1 MMNISILRFLAVSA
15 FFLFSQC
22 FHLDQRSEVEV
33 VPAPPFQVI
42 RGNTQRN
49 RLDVWHPLRSS
60 LAYTNNKVR
69 ERRRKKPAAQR
80 RFGSDS
86 FHYPEPAPGPGEKQ
100 SFQLGKLEESHER
113 DKLNQKSEHSDGWL
127 SILIGSLQSLV
138 DPLLSFL
145 RSFTLDTGLVSQ
157 RAEDRQSLVDSAQVR
172 L

>member
-1 MMNISILRFLAVSA
+1 MLRLLTVSA
-15 FFLFSQC
+15 LLIFSQC
-22 FHLDQRSEVEV
+22 FDLDRRSEVELG
-33 VPAPPFQVI
+33 PAPPFLVI

-60 LAYTNNKVR
+60 LAYNK
-69 ERRRKKPAAQR
+69 RKKPAAQR